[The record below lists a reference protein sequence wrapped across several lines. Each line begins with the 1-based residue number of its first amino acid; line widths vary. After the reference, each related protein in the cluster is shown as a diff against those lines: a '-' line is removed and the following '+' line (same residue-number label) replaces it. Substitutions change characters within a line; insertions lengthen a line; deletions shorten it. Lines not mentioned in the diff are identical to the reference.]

1 MAFDEKVAWVSLV
14 VGVVVPGA
22 YLWVVLGDLSET
34 SAADIAYQQPLLVAV
49 GVTIVSI
56 VVGAIATAIATAVE
70 SEVTG
75 SGSIDEI
82 DRTDERD
89 VSLRRRGDLVGF
101 YVGSVGFVAALG
113 LTMLEADYFWIATAL
128 YLAFV
133 VASVVSSAVTIAG
146 YRRGY

>member
-1 MAFDEKVAWVSLV
+1 MQFEEKVAWVSLV
-14 VGVVVPGA
+14 VGVIVPA
-22 YLWVVLGDLSET
+22 TYLWVVLEDLRAT

-49 GVTIVSI
+49 GASI
-56 VVGAIATAIATAVE
+56 VLIILGAIATAIATAVE

-89 VSLRRRGDLVGF
+89 VSIRRRGDLMGF
-101 YVGSVGFVAALG
+101 YAGSVGFVAALG
-113 LTMLEADYFWIATAL
+113 LTMLEAEYVWIATAL

-133 VASVVSSAVTIAG
+133 VASVVSSAVTIVG